1 MKRLMKFLLAAGAV
15 LCLLAGCK
23 KEETLEVY
31 TLGEDGETVV
41 ALDSILGEG
50 EAMLASIDAP
60 TDEATQAGLALSHT
74 YHYREME
81 DPSALAA
88 RYIGVLRT
96 EQGFEPV
103 DEQNRQLVEEPDLET
118 MIGSM
123 ILARKIETGDD
134 SRKLFRVVVG
144 WSEYSVA
151 VQVSEADGRILPP
164 PEPEPD
170 PADEPSAGGA
180 KQPTSMT
187 EQLDYFNELNPEK
200 LGLVGN
206 DMHDYAVYPQQG
218 WVLVDGISCR
228 EIVVYSE
235 DASDGTNVYMGTYFL
250 SSDLE
255 YLFKKVSAG
264 NLVAVE
270 NFK

>member
-1 MKRLMKFLLAAGAV
+1 MKRLMKFLLIAGAA
-15 LCLLAGCK
+15 LCLLTACN

-31 TLGEDGETVV
+31 TLGEGGETVV
-41 ALDSILGEG
+41 ALDSILDEG

-60 TDEATQAGLALSHT
+60 TDEAAEAGLVLGHT
-74 YHYREME
+74 YHYRLME
-81 DPSALAA
+81 DPAVLAA

-96 EQGFEPV
+96 EQGFEPI
-103 DEQNRQLVEEPDLET
+103 DEQNRQLAEEPDLET
-118 MIGSM
+118 LSGSM
-123 ILARKIETGDD
+123 ILARKMETGDD
-134 SRKLFRVVVG
+134 ARKLFRVVVG

-151 VQVSEADGRILPP
+151 VEVSEAEGRILPP
-164 PEPEPD
+164 PEPESEPEE
-170 PADEPSAGGA
+170 EPSAGGA
-180 KQPTSMT
+180 KQPTSMS
-187 EQLDYFNELNPEK
+187 EQLDYFNTLNPEK
-200 LGLVGN
+200 LGLVGS

-235 DASDGTNVYMGTYFL
+235 DANDGTNVYMGTYFL

-255 YLFKKVSAG
+255 HMFKKVSTG
-264 NLVAVE
+264 NLVVVD